1 MDADD
6 FCIVPF
12 HEGYA
17 VETFDCGNDD
27 LNDFLTTKEVA
38 EYQADLLGKTYFVYR
53 RDPWEL
59 VAYYTIASDRLEI
72 PKDWVKRSM
81 VNLRDVKIFPA
92 LLLGRLAVQTPL
104 KGTGI
109 GSIVLKHIFTEA
121 LDSNQAIR
129 FVRLVAYH
137 ESLQFYRKRGF
148 EFASDKDEE
157 KADNTD
163 AKPRLFF
170 DLKKLPETFA
180 RVNIPSAKP

>member
-12 HEGYA
+12 HEGYE
-17 VETFDCGNDD
+17 VESFDCGNDD
-27 LNDFLTTKEVA
+27 LNEFLTTQEVA
-38 EYQADLLGKTYFVYR
+38 KYQEDLLGKTYLVYR

-72 PKDWVKRSM
+72 PKDWVKKSMTRS
-81 VNLRDVKIFPA
+81 RDVKIYPA
-92 LLLGRLAVQTPL
+92 LLLGRLAVQLSL

-109 GSIVLKHIFTEA
+109 GSIVLKYIFTQA

-129 FVRLVAYH
+129 FIRLVAYH
-137 ESLQFYRKRGF
+137 DSLPFYRNRGF
-148 EFASDKDEE
+148 EFVSDQDEAKASDP
-157 KADNTD
+157 A

-170 DLKKLPETFA
+170 DLKELPENFA
-180 RVNIPSAKP
+180 RVNIALADS